1 MVTKKKPAAP
11 PKLRVAPVTARSLPA
26 FEALFSSRGAPHFC
40 WCTVYRAKNNHALSK
55 AARHELMTDLVAK
68 SAPIGVLAYAG
79 KAPVG
84 WCSVA
89 PRETYVKLERSRTMP
104 RVTDA
109 PTWVVLCFFVLR
121 TSRGLGVSR
130 ALLDGAVRY
139 ARTQGAKFVE
149 GYPYDTAKI
158 SSTHRGHSRLF
169 RAAGFTQ
176 DGARWFKPVRR

>member
-1 MVTKKKPAAP
+1 MATKKKPSASE
-11 PKLRVAPVTARSLPA
+11 LRVSPVTPRSLPA
-26 FEALFSSRGAPHFC
+26 FAALFSSRGAPHFC
-40 WCTVYRAKNNHALSK
+40 WCTVYRAKNSPALSK
-55 AARHELMTDLVAK
+55 AARHELMSGLVAQ
-68 SAPIGVLAYAG
+68 STPIGVLAYAG
-79 KAPVG
+79 KEPVG

-121 TSRGLGVSR
+121 TSRGRGVSH
-130 ALLDGAVRY
+130 ALLKGAVRY
-139 ARTQGAKFVE
+139 ARSKGAKIVE